1 MDKQKDDQLKVIKM
15 GFGEELLDIPIDKIM
30 PLKPVLAAD
39 RKSVKY
45 KKIMTSIKEVGV
57 IESPMVTHDKD
68 NPELYILLD
77 GHLRIDVLK
86 QLGESEVTCLISNDD
101 EAYTYNKHVNHISPI
116 QKHRMVKRAIE
127 KGVSEE
133 KIAQAL
139 GEEVK
144 TIVLR
149 TKMLDGICPEA
160 IELLKDKMVANKVFG
175 MLKKVKPMRQI
186 EMATLMNDAGHY
198 SHTYAKYLMASTKK
212 EDLLKPDQ
220 PKKIQGVSEEQM
232 ARMENEMANLDR
244 EYRLAEETYSSDV
257 LNLTLAKGYLGNLLG
272 NERVVKYLGQ
282 YHAEILSQFQIIA
295 DIKSISSEKEIRNN
309 TVSEAGAG
317 A

>member
-1 MDKQKDDQLKVIKM
+1 
-15 GFGEELLDIPIDKIM
+15 
-30 PLKPVLAAD
+30 
-39 RKSVKY
+39 
-45 KKIMTSIKEVGV
+45 
-57 IESPMVTHDKD
+57 
-68 NPELYILLD
+68 
-77 GHLRIDVLK
+77 
-86 QLGESEVTCLISNDD
+86 
-101 EAYTYNKHVNHISPI
+101 
-116 QKHRMVKRAIE
+116 
-127 KGVSEE
+127 
-133 KIAQAL
+133 
-139 GEEVK
+139 
-144 TIVLR
+144 
-149 TKMLDGICPEA
+149 MLDGICPEA

-257 LNLTLAKGYLGNLLG
+257 LNLTLAKGYLGKLLS
-272 NERVVKYLGQ
+272 NEHVVKYLDQ

-295 DIKSISSEKEIRNN
+295 EIKSLSSAKDTQNN
-309 TVSEAGAG
+309 KVSEAGAR